1 MSTVSLPGG
10 PAKRAPGV
18 LLISPGIIK
27 WTDMDFGLPH
37 LVSMAGWLKQT
48 VGVRVE
54 ILDLNFEG
62 GDHDHLIR
70 TIDSLGPHL
79 VIGLSTFS
87 SFDYRRVMALAG
99 VLRQHYPD
107 VPLVT
112 GGYHA
117 SALPDDVV
125 FDGSPFT
132 SVVLGEGELPLQRI
146 VETLLGGGTLDRIY
160 PAELI
165 QDLDVL
171 PMYDWSALDRYW
183 PRAKQIG
190 KKFQI
195 FLSRG
200 CPYHCTFC
208 MERSK
213 SGYSWR
219 AYTPE
224 RAVAELERLSHHTD
238 LGHWVVNVADPLFG
252 FKRRW
257 RRTVL
262 EGIAQK
268 GLFPR
273 SYWTLTRSDDL
284 QRDDLQLLADAR
296 FAIGIGLESGAPD
309 MLKTMQK
316 GNKASRYLDA
326 VRRLARLSDEVGL
339 TWASNLIVGHPGET
353 PETMAETAAFIR
365 ELFLSRPVTR
375 GWLSVD
381 PFRLYPGSYVHEVMA
396 HWEARYGARFFHK
409 AWWRSWYSAS
419 FRAEHL
425 DPSSSVDFRQRVDV
439 MHATYGPILEEISD
453 RFVGQGRPEV
463 DGVWRASIDGQRR
476 MLSSVSR
483 ERTLQLA
490 AFVEREDAHA
500 ARAGRAKPGATDA
513 PVDLAIPIGLQV
525 RDPQVRHR
533 EGAVRRLLDAG
544 VLRTEAL
551 IDALLQVRPEDWMPE
566 DIATA
571 MLSDAPPLPTEGVLP
586 VALPFR
592 VLAMGLEALEPPT
605 GAVVIEAS
613 ARSGYVAAVLRHLIG
628 AEGRVVALTPD
639 ARLWPSDPVGI
650 DVVPTPQGQLLA
662 QLREL
667 TEPVDRI
674 WFGAT
679 LPRLPQFVGSALRP
693 GGRLVTVLGPRF
705 RPQDLVVQTRRDEVD
720 APTSLAERIIARVR
734 VPVYGG
740 AGGWIPA
747 PKQAPDLAGVR
758 VARWEAPAL
767 AAHVLAHLDLGSDAA
782 STFDPSLPE
791 QPWVAPLLAAYRRA
805 PGQLLIQVLGLRH
818 TRVESLIDELRFD
831 PPAGL
836 SDPLGRALA
845 QRFAAALEHEAGHSA
860 PIASPPTETPSLTDA
875 LKSLAALRQALW
887 APQGRSAPPLVI
899 LDAPALGR
907 HGRATQLGRERR
919 VAVSL
924 AEPAEHVLCQVLHEE
939 MHPITDPVVL
949 QERRQ
954 RGATGAR
961 STRTTDPGFG
971 VHAELEAVAVHAT
984 EAFLEARS
992 PEWLPAFERWR
1003 ARVTP

>member
-1 MSTVSLPGG
+1 
-10 PAKRAPGV
+10 V

-48 VGVRVE
+48 TGVRVE
-54 ILDLNFEG
+54 ILDLNYEG

-132 SVVLGEGELPLQRI
+132 SVVLGEGELPMQKI
-146 VETLLGGGTLDRIY
+146 VETLLGGGTLDRVY

-224 RAVAELERLSHHTD
+224 RAVAELERLATHTD
-238 LGHWVVNVADPLFG
+238 LSHWVVNVADPLFG

-262 EGIAQK
+262 EGIAKK

-316 GNKASRYLDA
+316 GNKASKYLDA

-339 TWASNLIVGHPGET
+339 TWASNLIIGHPGET

-425 DPSSSVDFRQRVDV
+425 DPSSTVDFRQRVDF
-439 MHATYGPILEEISD
+439 MHATYAPILEQIAE

-476 MLSSVSR
+476 MLSATSR

-490 AFVEREDAHA
+490 DFVEREDAQA
-500 ARAGRAKPGATDA
+500 TRDGRVKPGAPEA
-513 PVDLAIPIGLQV
+513 SVGLAIPVGLQI
-525 RDPQVRHR
+525 RDPKIRQR
-533 EGAVRRLLDAG
+533 EGAVRRLLDGG

-551 IDALLQVRPEDWMPE
+551 IDALLQVPPEEWMPE
-566 DIATA
+566 DVAAA
-571 MLSDAPPLPTEGVLP
+571 MLGEAPPLPPEGLLP

-592 VLAMGLEALEPPT
+592 VLAMGLEALEPHD
-605 GAVVIEAS
+605 GAVVVDAA
-613 ARSGYVAAVLRHLIG
+613 ARSGYVAAVLAHLVG
-628 AEGRVVALTPD
+628 PNGRVLALRPQPGHCWSRVP
-639 ARLWPSDPVGI
+639 APQVEAI
-650 DVVPTPQGQLLA
+650 DVPPAQLLA
-662 QLREL
+662 HLRSL
-667 TEPVDRI
+667 DARFDRI

-679 LPRLPQFVGSALRP
+679 LPRLPAFVGERLAP
-693 GGRLVTVLGPRF
+693 GGRIVTSLGPRF
-705 RPQDLVVQTRRDEVD
+705 RPQDLVVRTRAD
-720 APTSLAERIIARVR
+720 APDASPDLEERVVARVR

-740 AGGWIPA
+740 SGGWIASPPA
-747 PKQAPDLAGVR
+747 VDPNPTGVR
-758 VARWEAPAL
+758 IARWEAPAL
-767 AAHVLAHLDLGSDAA
+767 AAHVLAHLDLGADAA
-782 STFDPSLPE
+782 STFDPSLPDK
-791 QPWVAPLLAAYRRA
+791 PWVAPLLEAYRQA
-805 PGQLLIQVLGLRH
+805 PGHLLLQVVGLQYRD
-818 TRVESLIDELRFD
+818 VGALIDALRFD
-831 PPAGL
+831 PPVGL
-836 SDPLGRALA
+836 SDPRGRVLA
-845 QRFAAALEHEAGHSA
+845 ARFADALQHEADAVG
-860 PIASPPTETPSLTDA
+860 PVKEQTPEDPALTDA
-875 LKSLAALRQALW
+875 LKALAALRQALW

-899 LDAPALGR
+899 LDTPALGP
-907 HGRATQLGRERR
+907 HGRATQHGQERR

-924 AEPAEHVLCQVLHEE
+924 AQPPEHVLCQVLHEE

-949 QERRQ
+949 RERKARQ
-954 RGATGAR
+954 SDDTPR
-961 STRTTDPGFG
+961 STRTGDAGFG
-971 VHAELEAVAVHAT
+971 LHAELEAVAVQAT
-984 EAFLEARS
+984 EAFLQARS

-1003 ARVTP
+1003 QRWSPTTA